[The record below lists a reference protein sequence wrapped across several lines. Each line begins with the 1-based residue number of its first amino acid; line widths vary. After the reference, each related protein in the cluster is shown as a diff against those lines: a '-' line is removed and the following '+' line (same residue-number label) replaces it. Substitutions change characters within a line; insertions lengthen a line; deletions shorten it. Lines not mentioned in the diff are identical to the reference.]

1 MGKINQVN
9 LEFRVRSN
17 SKNISNSGVWYA
29 LQTFYQK
36 ETELEKLLTERQM
49 KCFVPMRAYESEN
62 FGQLQIRW
70 KPVVHNLLFLEKTDT
85 ESAIVN
91 RLRNISIPF
100 RFYRNRETNKIYEIP
115 DRSILELR
123 AACNPSYK
131 GNLYMDAEQAQARP
145 GYSVMVT
152 RGPFAGLM
160 GTLTQ
165 YKKR

>member
-9 LEFRVRSN
+9 LEFRARSN
-17 SKNISNSGVWYA
+17 LKNILNSRVWYA

-36 ETELEKLLTERQM
+36 ETELEKLLIERQM
-49 KCFVPMRAYESEN
+49 KCFVPMRTYEYEN
-62 FGQLQIRW
+62 FEQLQIRW

-85 ESAIVN
+85 ESAIIN
-91 RLRNISIPF
+91 RLRDISIPF

-115 DRSILELR
+115 DRNILGLR

-131 GNLYMDAEQAQARP
+131 GNLYMDAEQVQARP

-152 RGPFAGLM
+152 RGTFAGLM
-160 GTLTQ
+160 GKLSQ
-165 YKKR
+165 YKKK